1 MTSTT
6 WRGVPL
12 MEPGDGI
19 LTGLAILANNLNVGI
34 PVGSPAAARTLL
46 TQAEADGTAPT
57 ASNPALFM
65 IGEGVKRVLYTSD
78 GSKESGVWVLAPINE
93 VEYTET
99 AYTTGGEITRAGTGL
114 YNRLITSP
122 LAAQNYDR
130 VAIAWGTGTGDVT
143 AGRFNL
149 VARMQGTQDGQLARW
164 DSEDA
169 QNTVATMNLAKI
181 SAGVDPDINLSTL
194 SAGTGTNTVQMAS
207 SSNSTKLIV
216 LAFPITMA

>member
-1 MTSTT
+1 MTDTT

-12 MEPGDGI
+12 MGPGDGI
-19 LTGLAILANNLNVGI
+19 LTGLAVLASNLNVGI
-34 PVGSPAAARTLL
+34 PVASIAAARTLL
-46 TQAEADGTAPT
+46 TQADVDGVAPT
-57 ASNPALFM
+57 TSNPALFM

-78 GSKESGVWVLAPINE
+78 GSKESGVWILAPINE

-99 AYTTGGEITRAGTGL
+99 AYTAGQNITRSGAGL
-114 YNRLITSP
+114 YNRLVTSP
-122 LAAQNYDR
+122 LAARPYDR

-164 DSEDA
+164 DSADA
-169 QNTVATMNLAKI
+169 QATVSTMNLARLA
-181 SAGVDPDINLSTL
+181 AGVDPDINLSIM

-207 SSNSTKLIV
+207 SANSTKLIV